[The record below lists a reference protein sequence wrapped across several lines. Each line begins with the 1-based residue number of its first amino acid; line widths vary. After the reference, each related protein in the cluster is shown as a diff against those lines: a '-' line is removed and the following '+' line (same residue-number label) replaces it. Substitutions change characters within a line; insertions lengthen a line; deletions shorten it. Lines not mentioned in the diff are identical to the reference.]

1 MELQAQ
7 GFEHRL
13 GELEAQID
21 RLNAALQHW
30 RDAQDHLRPM
40 EQRLTQLTDQCA
52 DVLKQWSAT
61 GERHAVAV
69 GELEARLTGWNE
81 VETRLQR
88 EASSRFQALERV
100 IEQEWATLRHLHEE
114 PARQLRAQAESLTEI
129 CVTTAGSAQT
139 GLERAEARLA
149 TIERDLHRR
158 MDELSRDLHATV
170 AELRHRNE
178 ASTLRGPASPWSLD
192 EVTRLHHELRD
203 GAPARGNLTGAEPA
217 VVESPVTSLAPRVT
231 APMFGSAIDGTPVQ
245 AVAEPRTATPDAAS
259 APVDD
264 APAPRTDWRWYAAVA
279 VLAVAAGISVVFAMS
294 FYRQAGTAAAQA
306 SQASQAQQ
314 HAEQIATA
322 ANQRIEAAR
331 QDAATSI
338 AQARETASKAQ
349 VTSDVLAAS
358 DLVRFNLVGGEGA
371 NRSSAQLL
379 WSRSRGM
386 VFSGSRLPP
395 PPAGSMYQIWLLSAD
410 RAVSAGTFVPD
421 GSGRA
426 TSATD
431 TPPNAPRPLTGVS
444 VTLEPAPGRQE
455 PSGAI
460 VLARAQ

>member
-52 DVLKQWSAT
+52 DILKQWTAT

-69 GELEARLTGWNE
+69 GELEARLTGWND

-88 EASSRFQALERV
+88 DASSRFQALERV

-158 MDELSRDLHATV
+158 MDELSRDLHAAV
-170 AELRHRNE
+170 AELRHRSE
-178 ASTLRGPASPWSLD
+178 ASALRGPASPWSLD

-203 GAPARGNLTGAEPA
+203 GAPSRASLDVTEPA
-217 VVESPVTSLAPRVT
+217 VVESPVTSLAPRAA
-231 APMFGSAIDGTPVQ
+231 APMFGSALDG
-245 AVAEPRTATPDAAS
+245 
-259 APVDD
+259 AP
-264 APAPRTDWRWYAAVA
+264 
-279 VLAVAAGISVVFAMS
+279 
-294 FYRQAGTAAAQA
+294 TAA
-306 SQASQAQQ
+306 
-314 HAEQIATA
+314 
-322 ANQRIEAAR
+322 RR
-331 QDAATSI
+331 
-338 AQARETASKAQ
+338 
-349 VTSDVLAAS
+349 
-358 DLVRFNLVGGEGA
+358 
-371 NRSSAQLL
+371 
-379 WSRSRGM
+379 
-386 VFSGSRLPP
+386 
-395 PPAGSMYQIWLLSAD
+395 
-410 RAVSAGTFVPD
+410 
-421 GSGRA
+421 
-426 TSATD
+426 
-431 TPPNAPRPLTGVS
+431 
-444 VTLEPAPGRQE
+444 
-455 PSGAI
+455 
-460 VLARAQ
+460 